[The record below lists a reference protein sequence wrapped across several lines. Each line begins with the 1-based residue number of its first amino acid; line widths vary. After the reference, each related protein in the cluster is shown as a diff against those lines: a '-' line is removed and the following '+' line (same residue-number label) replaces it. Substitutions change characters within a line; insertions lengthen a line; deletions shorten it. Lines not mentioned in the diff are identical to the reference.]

1 MQNFNYDQSTAEQ
14 YNEDKKIFPWNT
26 NPYQINFELKREA
39 PTPNDTTVNNYHQNQ
54 ALSRSQLAHLR
65 ESPAARA
72 RRLARNAERMREK
85 RARESD
91 EERRKRLD
99 KNALN
104 NRLKRLNESP
114 TEKAIRQVRD
124 AARQRLRRAM
134 ETQDQRESR
143 LRKLAE
149 RMRMVRRHESPDK
162 KAERLAKAAQRARD
176 RLQRETSE
184 ERRVRLQKGSDYARR
199 VRSKKSTA
207 DCSSAPDTSDSSN
220 QNTISSSIYSSPSSE
235 RVLKIPQHQQQHQ
248 SVNFYENSVVQS
260 NNYNFVNFNNSLSA
274 LAFNDPSSN
283 IPQPVNNSIITLN
296 IPHYHTVFSSQP
308 PHIHQPNHQPK
319 NFINP
324 HVVKEEI
331 YPKHQLMSSTSKNQD
346 VSSSSSDNYLTLKPN
361 ESEFERMEKLRKS
374 AELSRLRRNNET
386 PEQRSKRLNDL
397 KMRARKRREEIKNSE
412 SEEERKN
419 RLAKQAEYARQR
431 RQRDTKKPDGY
442 LKIGDSQSAILM
454 SDKPSVLKILEPI
467 IEMNT

>member
-1 MQNFNYDQSTAEQ
+1 MQNYSYEHSSTDH
-14 YNEDKKIFPWNT
+14 YEDKKIFPWNT
-26 NPYQINFELKREA
+26 NPYQINFEVKREA
-39 PTPNDTTVNNYHQNQ
+39 PTPNNTTNNYHQDQ

-85 RARESD
+85 RSRESD
-91 EERRKRLD
+91 DERRKRLD

-134 ETQDQRESR
+134 ESTDQRDSR

-149 RMRMVRRHESPDK
+149 RMRMVRRLESPDK
-162 KAERLAKAAQRARD
+162 KSDRLAKAAQRARD

-184 ERRVRLQKGSDYARR
+184 ERRIRLQKGSDYARR

-207 DCSSAPDTSDSSN
+207 DSSSAPDTSDNSN
-220 QNTISSSIYSSPSSE
+220 QNTLSSSIYSSPSSE
-235 RVLKIPQHQQQHQ
+235 KVLKIPQQQHPNI
-248 SVNFYENSVVQS
+248 SFYDNSVQT
-260 NNYNFVNFNNSLSA
+260 NNYNFVNFNNSISA

-308 PHIHQPNHQPK
+308 HIPSKNYSNPHI
-319 NFINP
+319 I
-324 HVVKEEI
+324 KEEI
-331 YPKHQLMSSTSKNQD
+331 YPNQSKHHLMTKNAELCNNQ
-346 VSSSSSDNYLTLKPN
+346 SDNNYLNLKSH
-361 ESEFERMEKLRKS
+361 ESESERQEKLRKS

-397 KMRARKRREEIKNSE
+397 KLRARKRREEIKQCE
-412 SEEERKN
+412 SDGQRKN
-419 RLAKQAEYARQR
+419 RLAKQAEYARLR
-431 RQRDTKKPDGY
+431 RQRDMRKSDSFTK
-442 LKIGDSQSAILM
+442 LGDSQSSILM